1 MATRK
6 HILHIGKWFTLALM
20 LGSILSPTV
29 SLANTVDS
37 KAAPQESTEATL
49 QTLSSDSLIPES
61 STESTSAAETTAN
74 SDITTTENTSSG
86 EVEPTIIQG
95 AATIDENKLSIHEDQ
110 KNPQPSIKDQKIE
123 QKEKHVYF
131 SGKLFAGK
139 LFAGKDT
146 DNGKSQT
153 TVSYFALQSKVASNE
168 WQTEREWLKEETSV
182 SEQTFT
188 FDTEVLLKENQ
199 TYTFRYVLQYKIQKE
214 DQDQHLIEEKTDQGY
229 FELSNEYVYQSKEI
243 IADQEKENAKTE
255 KTTDATKVAEEKET
269 KIPEETKNSESTTP
283 SGKTSIGTSANDQV
297 IERDD
302 IPEPKQQEQTKSRS
316 SSLPLRGIEIKP
328 MSYYYDTFGNEL
340 SNMRGESGSMT
351 TGIYGYEGHFIKTS
365 DNSVSVHGQLIGDR
379 VTHSDGSLAWER
391 LVQGIFILYREQGSS
406 TWIKGTQVWSGSK
419 ANEWISYS
427 GTHTGLQLG
436 KTYEFAVGVNFFHN
450 GQRPSLWPT
459 LELSGWFGATTG
471 GTIDFPIPPPPSVG
485 NSAPSN
491 ITANSVDISCIVNNS
506 SYTNEITSLH
516 IRKATDLVDT
526 ELNIRSGGVT
536 QPSGTKNGYTWTN
549 GNAGSTGTGMASL
562 KISGLTPKTKYII
575 QMFILTSD
583 GKVYSGPSSDFTTEG
598 PTVGSIPIYNLT
610 ANSAHFKCGIGNINL
625 TNQVTAFR
633 IKKVSDGSY
642 SDLKIRNSGTTY
654 STGSA
659 NGLSWTNGSA
669 VATGSGVASLD
680 VTGLT
685 PGTDYTV
692 QAYIETS
699 DGKTY
704 WGTMNSFTT
713 LVPTVASVPIYNL
726 TANSAH
732 FKCGIGNINLINRV
746 TAFRIKKVS
755 DGSYSDLKIRNSG
768 TTYST
773 GSANGLSWTNGSAV
787 ATGSGVASLDVTGLT
802 PGTDYTVQ
810 AYIETS
816 DGKTYWGTMNSF
828 TTLVPTV
835 ASVPIYNLKPTSV
848 HFKCGIGNIN
858 LINKVTNFKLTQVST
873 LTVSDLKIRNNAT
886 AYPSGGVN
894 GISWTNGS
902 AVSTGDGIASVDVSG
917 LIPGEKYI
925 IQVDIE
931 TNDGRTYSGAMNT
944 FTTPY
949 NIYEEYVDISGNT
962 ILSKEIEVQGGKSYI
977 STPSN
982 SFTHNSQAYI
992 YQGWLGELE
1001 WDGNS
1006 GTPMPSLNTG
1016 PVNPLTTHGQKVY
1029 LIYDLDSNSLRLD
1042 NYPNKFDFGDQ
1053 HDLQTYNQIFDLD
1066 SSKYSSTEPTDGFK
1080 VRVRDDRVSHPGWHL
1095 TTNFSKMKGVS
1106 NPLDE
1111 LSGAKISFGVDLKEI
1126 QNPGTSSETPIP
1138 PGPNAPTLN
1147 SGILSGSTA
1156 VVPADGNTK
1165 NFLQA
1170 ANTKGEGV
1178 WDVLIDFDSVK
1189 LFVPAGQGAIGEK
1202 YQGTIQWDLEDT
1214 P

>member
-29 SLANTVDS
+29 SLANTVES

-131 SGKLFAGK
+131 SGKLFAGE
-139 LFAGKDT
+139 DT

-168 WQTEREWLKEETSV
+168 WQTKREWLKEETSV
-182 SEQTFT
+182 SEQPFT
-188 FDTEVLLKENQ
+188 FDTEVLLEKNQ

-214 DQDQHLIEEKTDQGY
+214 DQDQHSIEEKTDQGY

-243 IADQEKENAKTE
+243 IADPEKENSKTE

-269 KIPEETKNSESTTP
+269 KIPEETKISESTTP
-283 SGKTSIGTSANDQV
+283 SEKTSVGTSANDQV

-316 SSLPLRGIEIKP
+316 SSLLLRGIEIKP
-328 MSYYYDTFGNEL
+328 MSHYYDTFEDEL

-351 TGIYGYEGHFIKTS
+351 TGIYGYEGHFTKTS
-365 DNSVSVHGQLIGDR
+365 DNSVSVNGQLIGDR

-450 GQRPSLWPT
+450 GQRPSFWPT

-471 GTIDFPIPPPPSVG
+471 GTIPFPIPRDPSVDKVKVTKIGDNTATFDYQVDYGSKVSNGALRLEYSTSGSGPWTALSLRENG
-485 NSAPSN
+485 NTNISPGITGSSFPSSGAGNVHFKYTGFTPNTKYWVRGVTITADGTKRVEGAATTFMTVYAGNVAISKIGKDTAIFNYTVNNGYNDGAAIANYSYRIEYSTDGVNFNKFFSVNGSGVSNASYPANGSGSVKLKYTGFTENTKYWVRGVVVPDDGSAAYKSSSVAVFITAYAGKVDISKVGRDTATFSYDVNNGYNNGVAISNVSYRIEYSTDGVNFNSFFTTSGGGVSNVSYPNNGSGTVKIKYTGFSENTKYWVRGVLVNADDSSVAWKGESTNFITVGVSAVSASNIGTDTVTLSYPVNNGYKNSTGISNTSYRIEYSTDGVTWGPMIN
-491 ITANSVDISCIVNNS
+491 ITAGQPGA
-506 SYTNEITSLH
+506 TNITY
-516 IRKATDLVDT
+516 
-526 ELNIRSGGVT
+526 
-536 QPSGTKNGYTWTN
+536 P
-549 GNAGSTGTGMASL
+549 
-562 KISGLTPKTKYII
+562 
-575 QMFILTSD
+575 
-583 GKVYSGPSSDFTTEG
+583 
-598 PTVGSIPIYNLT
+598 
-610 ANSAHFKCGIGNINL
+610 
-625 TNQVTAFR
+625 
-633 IKKVSDGSY
+633 
-642 SDLKIRNSGTTY
+642 
-654 STGSA
+654 
-659 NGLSWTNGSA
+659 TNGSGT
-669 VATGSGVASLD
+669 VK
-680 VTGLT
+680 VTFNGFT
-685 PGTDYTV
+685 ENT
-692 QAYIETS
+692 
-699 DGKTY
+699 TY
-704 WGTMNSFTT
+704 WTRGV
-713 LVPTVASVPIYNL
+713 LVNTDDPTIAWKGPVSN
-726 TANSAH
+726 
-732 FKCGIGNINLINRV
+732 FK
-746 TAFRIKKVS
+746 
-755 DGSYSDLKIRNSG
+755 
-768 TTYST
+768 
-773 GSANGLSWTNGSAV
+773 
-787 ATGSGVASLDVTGLT
+787 
-802 PGTDYTVQ
+802 
-810 AYIETS
+810 
-816 DGKTYWGTMNSF
+816 
-828 TTLVPTV
+828 
-835 ASVPIYNLKPTSV
+835 
-848 HFKCGIGNIN
+848 
-858 LINKVTNFKLTQVST
+858 TNFIVKEEFY
-873 LTVSDLKIRNNAT
+873 DL
-886 AYPSGGVN
+886 
-894 GISWTNGS
+894 
-902 AVSTGDGIASVDVSG
+902 
-917 LIPGEKYI
+917 
-925 IQVDIE
+925 
-931 TNDGRTYSGAMNT
+931 
-944 FTTPY
+944 
-949 NIYEEYVDISGNT
+949 SGNS
-962 ILSKEIEVQGGKSYI
+962 IKNNSVGVKQGQSYI
-977 STPSN
+977 PTPPT
-982 SFTHNSQAYI
+982 SFTHSSQAYI
-992 YQGWLGELE
+992 YQGWLGESDWNGVAPVPIL
-1001 WDGNS
+1001 
-1006 GTPMPSLNTG
+1006 SLKTG
-1016 PVNPLTTHGQKVY
+1016 PVDPLTAHGQKVY

-1066 SSKYSSTEPTDGFK
+1066 SSKYSSTEITDGFK
-1080 VRVRDDRVSHPGWHL
+1080 VRVRDDRATHPGWHL

-1106 NPLDE
+1106 NPSDE
-1111 LSGAKISFGVDLKEI
+1111 LFGAKISFGVDLKEI
-1126 QNPGTSSETPIP
+1126 QNPGTISETPIS
-1138 PGPNAPTLN
+1138 PGPNAPAIN
-1147 SGILSGSTA
+1147 SGILSGNTA
-1156 VVPADGNTK
+1156 VLPADGNTK

-1170 ANTKGEGV
+1170 VNTKGEGV